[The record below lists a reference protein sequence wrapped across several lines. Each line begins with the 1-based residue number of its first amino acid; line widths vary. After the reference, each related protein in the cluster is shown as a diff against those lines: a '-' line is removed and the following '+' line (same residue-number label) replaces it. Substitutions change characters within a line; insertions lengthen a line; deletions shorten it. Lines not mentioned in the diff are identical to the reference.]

1 MASQLSFRS
10 HSFMPIYCV
19 DPIFLEGDT
28 LKDDP
33 VSFLIYLLWSSVTS
47 NIWLFVTPRTTACQA
62 SLSLTIAQSLVK
74 LMSIESVMPS
84 NLCRPLLLLP
94 AIFPSMS
101 LFQWVRSLHHVA
113 KVLELQLQHQSIQ
126 WIFRVDFFRNDWL
139 DHLPCGSAGK
149 ESACNGGDLDSIPG
163 LERSPWEGK
172 GYPLQYSGLEN
183 SMDCIVYGVAKN
195 QTWLL
200 LSKGLSRVFSNT
212 TVWKH

>member
-1 MASQLSFRS
+1 MILKKGFLQFS
-10 HSFMPIYCV
+10 HSVLSDSLRPTLCDLMNCSMPGLPVHHQLPEFTQTHVHWV
-19 DPIFLEGDT
+19 DDAIQPSH
-28 LKDDP
+28 P
-33 VSFLIYLLWSSVTS
+33 LLT
-47 NIWLFVTPRTTACQA
+47 
-62 SLSLTIAQSLVK
+62 
-74 LMSIESVMPS
+74 
-84 NLCRPLLLLP
+84 LLLLP
-94 AIFPSMS
+94 SIFPSMS